1 MLQKR
6 LSEQVN
12 ATVLLLP
19 VGAGHRTKTEKKQAR
34 AQQEQRRRERE
45 DTYGTTCLHREGY
58 EVKSFQDG
66 VEALHWCGAPE
77 ARIPAL
83 VLVDVGLPKLDGY
96 DVIRHLKARPA
107 LAQTVFVIISR
118 RDGVLDRLKGRL
130 AGAHAYLTKPFKT
143 DEVVAMVQAHL
154 GSLAAE
160 KPAGWK

>member
-1 MLQKR
+1 MCSSDL
-6 LSEQVN
+6 
-12 ATVLLLP
+12 
-19 VGAGHRTKTEKKQAR
+19 
-34 AQQEQRRRERE
+34 
-45 DTYGTTCLHREGY
+45 
-58 EVKSFQDG
+58 FQDG
-66 VEALHWCGAPE
+66 VEALRWCGTPV

-83 VLVDVGLPKLDGY
+83 VLVDVDLPKLDGY
-96 DVIRHLKARPA
+96 DVIRHLKAKPA

-143 DEVVAMVQAHL
+143 DEVVAVVQAYL